1 MLGFSKSVERS
12 TWRTLCKN
20 AGKIKKE
27 KGVFSVINS
36 QEMIHGED
44 RVTRKE
50 LLEHSQVWRLAGR
63 RVKPADHDVFP
74 FSMAELLYVIK
85 MINA

>member
-1 MLGFSKSVERS
+1 M
-12 TWRTLCKN
+12 
-20 AGKIKKE
+20 
-27 KGVFSVINS
+27 INS

-44 RVTRKE
+44 RVTWKE
-50 LLEHSQVWRLAGR
+50 ALERSRVWRLAGR

-74 FSMAELLYVIK
+74 FSMAELLYMIK